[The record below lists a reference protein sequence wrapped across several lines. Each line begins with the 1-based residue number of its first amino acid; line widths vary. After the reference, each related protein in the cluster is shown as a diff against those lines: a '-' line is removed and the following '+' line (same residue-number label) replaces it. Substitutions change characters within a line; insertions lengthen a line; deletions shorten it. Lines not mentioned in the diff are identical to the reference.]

1 MTEKLFTSWH
11 LLLFYW
17 REFWL
22 FRSPATRWFLALLF
36 LLPWVSLRRVGYGH
50 MHAPHG
56 LFSRYRARQQARFA
70 GLIQAGH
77 LPAAMSP
84 NGLAAA
90 FAPAADPCAAR
101 IHVAADGRLSCKVVA
116 KRGRRHLYYCHR
128 TLDLGRKVARHDYL
142 VIHPRYRGGLDL
154 KHILAASLSLYDQV
168 GLQAIELTAGLSIGG
183 SFWPKLGFVP
193 DAADWPAVIA
203 TVKRNYA
210 TLPPDEI
217 EAFDRLHDKANALH
231 DLVEQLCDPQRP
243 LNIRQ
248 IREIRLPKRA
258 VVTAP
263 AKRRFG
269 LPAKPPPEPL
279 SLGIRLLSGAR
290 WHGSL
295 DLLDTPSR
303 QRLERYL
310 KAEH

>member
-1 MTEKLFTSWH
+1 MTERLFTSWH

-22 FRSPATRWFLALLF
+22 FRSPATRWSLALLF
-36 LLPWVSLRRVGYGH
+36 LLPWISLRRVDYGR

-56 LFSRYRARQQARFA
+56 LFSGYRTRQQARFA
-70 GLIQAGH
+70 GLIQSGH

-84 NGLAAA
+84 DELAAA
-90 FAPAADPCAAR
+90 FAPAAAPCAAR

-128 TLDLGRKVARHDYL
+128 TLDLDRKVARHDYL
-142 VIHPRYRGGLDL
+142 VIHPRYRGGDDL
-154 KHILAASLSLYDQV
+154 KTILSASLSLYDQV
-168 GLQAIELTAGLSIGG
+168 GLHTIELTAGLSVGG

-210 TLPPDEI
+210 ALAPDEI
-217 EAFDRLHDKANALH
+217 EAFDRQHGKANALH
-231 DLVEQLCDPQRP
+231 DLVEQLCDPERP

-248 IREIRLPKRA
+248 LRELRLPAAAVAPTPVKRW
-258 VVTAP
+258 
-263 AKRRFG
+263 FG
-269 LPAKPPPEPL
+269 LPMKPRKPL
-279 SLGIRLLSGAR
+279 QLGIRLLSGSR

-295 DLLDTPSR
+295 DLLDTSSR
-303 QRLERYL
+303 QRLERYIT
-310 KAEH
+310 AEH